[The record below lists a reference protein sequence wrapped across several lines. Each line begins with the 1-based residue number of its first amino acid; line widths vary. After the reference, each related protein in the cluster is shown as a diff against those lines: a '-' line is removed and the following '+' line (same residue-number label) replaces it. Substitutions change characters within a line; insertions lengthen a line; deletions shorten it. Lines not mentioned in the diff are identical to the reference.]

1 MCRALRFVRAA
12 IRLRNYS
19 NNSRGGF
26 SVKNILVKLCVLVCV
41 ILCASAMVA
50 AQDVSKGPVIIT
62 STKSP
67 VRVAI
72 HAGKLLDVRT
82 GSYAE
87 NIFIL
92 VEGDRIVSVGSS
104 APAGVEVIDLS
115 SQTVLPGLADCHA
128 HILGNWKDQSP
139 TAGLRMSSPM
149 QALYGVRNLQ
159 IWLDHGFTSL
169 REAGEGDAAYG
180 QIALRDAIRKGL
192 IHGPR
197 IVSSGNFISLTG
209 GHGDNDPLAP
219 DQAQPRGA
227 NIANTVDEVND
238 AVRHDIKYGA
248 DWIKLM
254 ATGGVMDIFSD
265 FTTQELSE
273 EQMARAVEIAHRAGK
288 HVMAHAEGTVGIKAA
303 VRAGVDSI
311 EHGTMLDEE
320 GASLMEKRGTWL
332 VPTLFTFQHGVQ
344 EGTSL
349 GVDPISAAKGK
360 AILAAQQPAF
370 TLALKHHLKIA
381 YGVDDDP
388 EFVSKE
394 FVTLVHG
401 GMTPL
406 QAIQA
411 STVNAADLLGSTK
424 DTGTIEA
431 GKFADIV
438 AVSGDP
444 LKDITA
450 MEKVVFVMKGGELI
464 KDEVHPKK

>member
-1 MCRALRFVRAA
+1 
-12 IRLRNYS
+12 
-19 NNSRGGF
+19 
-26 SVKNILVKLCVLVCV
+26 VKNKLAKIGVFVCAILCVATIV
-41 ILCASAMVA
+41 S
-50 AQDVSKGPVIIT
+50 AQDPSKAGVIIT
-62 STKSP
+62 SIKP
-67 VRVAI
+67 PARVAI
-72 HAGKLLDVRT
+72 HAGKLLDPRT
-82 GSYAE
+82 GNYA
-87 NIFIL
+87 NDVFIV

-115 SQTVLPGLADCHA
+115 AQTVLPGLADCHA

-139 TAGLRMSSPM
+139 TGPLRMSSPM
-149 QALYGVRNLQ
+149 QALYGVHNLQ

-192 IHGPR
+192 IRGPR

-265 FTTQELSE
+265 YTVQELSE

-320 GASLMEKRGTWL
+320 GASLMEKKGTWL
-332 VPTLFTFQHGVQ
+332 VPTLFTFQHGV
-344 EGTSL
+344 ENGTEL
-349 GVDPISAAKGK
+349 GIDPISAAKGK

-388 EFVSKE
+388 EFVSRE
-394 FVTLVHG
+394 FGALVHG

-438 AVSGDP
+438 AVNGDP
-444 LKDITA
+444 LKDISR
-450 MEKVVFVMKGGELI
+450 MEHVVFVMKGGELI
-464 KDEVHPKK
+464 KDEVHGKK

>member
-1 MCRALRFVRAA
+1 L
-12 IRLRNYS
+12 
-19 NNSRGGF
+19 
-26 SVKNILVKLCVLVCV
+26 KNKFAKIGVFVCV
-41 ILCASAMVA
+41 ILCAAAMVS
-50 AQDVSKGPVIIT
+50 AQDPSKGQVIIT
-62 STKSP
+62 SMKP
-67 VRVAI
+67 PARVAI
-72 HAGKLLDVRT
+72 HAGRLLDPRT
-82 GSYAE
+82 GNYA
-87 NIFIL
+87 NDVFII
-92 VEGDRIVSVGSS
+92 VEGDRIVSVGAS

-139 TAGLRMSSPM
+139 TGPLRMSSPM
-149 QALYGVRNLQ
+149 QALYGVHNLQ

-169 REAGEGDAAYG
+169 REAGESDAAYG

-192 IHGPR
+192 IRGPR
-197 IVSSGNFISLTG
+197 IVSSGNFISITG
-209 GHGDNDPLAP
+209 GHGDSDPLAP

-265 FTTQELSE
+265 YTTQELSE

-332 VPTLFTFQHGVQ
+332 VPTLFTFQHGA
-344 EGTSL
+344 ENGTEL
-349 GVDPISAAKGK
+349 GIDPISAAKGK

-370 TLALKHHLKIA
+370 ALALKHHLKIA

-388 EFVSKE
+388 EFVSRE
-394 FVTLVHG
+394 FGALVHG

-411 STVNAADLLGSTK
+411 STVNAADLLGSAK

-438 AVSGDP
+438 AVNGDP
-444 LKDITA
+444 LKDITT
-450 MEKVVFVMKGGELI
+450 MEHVVFVMKGGELI
-464 KDEVHPKK
+464 KDDVHGKK